1 MWNYNF
7 FVYIVTNPDRNALYI
22 GVTNDL
28 KRRLD
33 EHYANKG
40 NPVTFAGRYHCY
52 RLVYYERFTN
62 IEHAIE
68 REKELKKW
76 SREKKLNLIRSVN
89 PDMGFLNHEVDPD

>member
-28 KRRLD
+28 KRRLN

-40 NPVTFAGRYHCY
+40 NPNTFAGKYHCY
-52 RLVYYERFTN
+52 RLIYYERFTN

-89 PDMGFLNHEVDPD
+89 PDMGFLNHEVNPD